1 MKIEIK
7 NPAVEHEIL
16 IVGGGPSGCAAA
28 IAAARQGR
36 DVLVIEGSTA
46 LGGMGT
52 MGMVSRMNTYTDK
65 EKVIYRSIP
74 VEILDRYK
82 ERVGFPKDFYHKVP
96 LEPETLKVVLD
107 DMLAEAGAKV
117 LFASQVCAV
126 ETKENGD
133 IDCVIVANKAGL
145 TPYRAK
151 IYVDCTGDGDVA
163 AMAGVPYDKGAEDG
177 RLQPCS
183 LCFSIVGLKGDPTPK
198 ELNGGKDTLWSR
210 IVADGKYPMLFNHFV
225 PVIFGTTLY
234 ANAGHIFDVDSTD
247 PVAVSAAYAH
257 GRKLAEQ
264 YLAALKEYRPDVFS
278 EAQIGSTAPLLGVRE
293 SRRIH
298 GEYTFSVDDYLAR
311 RSFDD
316 EIGRNANW
324 MDCHGGGRK
333 KTTATDHQLGAVR
346 YEPGESHGIPWR
358 CLVPVGIDNLL
369 VAGRCLSSERM
380 ANATLRVMPNCLA
393 TGEAAGLGAAVACEK
408 GIGAHEIDAKDVQE
422 RIR

>member
-1 MKIEIK
+1 MRIEIK
-7 NPAVEHEIL
+7 NPVQTHEII
-16 IVGGGPSGCAAA
+16 IVGGGPAGCAAA
-28 IAAARQGR
+28 IAAGRMGR
-36 DVLVIEGSTA
+36 DVLVIDGSTA
-46 LGGMGT
+46 LGGMAT
-52 MGMVSRMNTYTDK
+52 MGMVSRMNPYTDK
-65 EKVIYRSIP
+65 EKVIYRDIP

-82 ERVGFPKDFYHKVP
+82 AKMGMDPDLYFKVP
-96 LEPETLKVVLD
+96 ISPEDMKVVLD
-107 DMLAEAGAKV
+107 EMLAEAGVKV
-117 LFASQVCAV
+117 LFATQIAAV

-133 IDCVIVANKAGL
+133 IDCLIAANKAGL

-151 IYVDCTGDGDVA
+151 IYLDCTGDGDVA
-163 AMAGVPYDKGAEDG
+163 AWAGVPFDKGDEDG

-198 ELNGGKDTLWSR
+198 ELNGGKETLWSR
-210 IVADGKYPMLFNHFV
+210 IVADGKYPMIFNHFV

-234 ANAGHIFDVDSTD
+234 ANAGHLFDVDSTD
-247 PVAVSAAYAH
+247 PESVSAAYAY

-264 YLAALKEYRPDVFS
+264 YLLALKEYRPDVFS
-278 EAQIGSTAPLLGVRE
+278 DALIGSTAPLLGVRE

-324 MDCHGGGRK
+324 MDCHGGRK
-333 KTTATDHQLGAVR
+333 KTSEKNATLGRVR

-358 CLVPVGIDNLL
+358 CLVPKGIDNLI
-369 VAGRCLSSERM
+369 VAGRCISAERM

-393 TGEAAGLGAAVACEK
+393 TGEAAGIGAAIACEK
-408 GIGAHEIDAKDVQE
+408 GVGVHAVDPKEIQNN
-422 RIR
+422 IR